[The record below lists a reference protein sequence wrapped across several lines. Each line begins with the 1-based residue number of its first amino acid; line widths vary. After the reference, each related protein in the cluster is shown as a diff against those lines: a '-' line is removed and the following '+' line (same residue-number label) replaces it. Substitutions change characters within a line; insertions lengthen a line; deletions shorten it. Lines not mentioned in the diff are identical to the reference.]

1 MRSIKARSGPDALG
15 LANTVNPLTFLARK
29 PGADQR
35 GANNG
40 KQQQNPRR
48 RRLRTG
54 ETGVRVAEIFSPQRS
69 LRLSKLPML
78 TTKQRH
84 IESEPSNQ
92 VTTISAQISSPRG
105 AELPLHELIQT
116 MDDAVKADPMAEL
129 NQSAIAR
136 LFMDQWLRQFE
147 ADRRNFKSVAVRY
160 EVGFEELQRRTA
172 NLPRPNEMV
181 TTFCCKVLEDLTPHF
196 GPYAPLFRVL
206 SAELV
211 QSIYTR
217 DGLPYF
223 ALVKHHKRLLQT
235 LRKNKEWREDRNDVL
250 ADDIDRVYS
259 MFRRFLSECM
269 CALSRMLLHEWYSV
283 AVVQKK
289 NNRKY
294 IAYYSNWFDSAPRA
308 MLRKVYVAWKREA
321 VRHRIEKIQKQ
332 MQIDLQSLT
341 AVKRQAD
348 ELTKQRD
355 SAQADNL
362 AMRNDRKQ
370 AEDWTRQLELR
381 IKAASTFLD
390 TTRRREAQ
398 VCQEGQLRVE
408 AVACLPPL
416 ILESLLRGYH
426 GVGFLQQ
433 ALFQEAQVDE
443 ALLVGD
449 ASTSTQQGG
458 QSQGTHS
465 VLLECLS
472 EITRLR
478 NTEPRRASST
488 VSSTHGGRINSVA
501 TTGRSNSVVIGTAS
515 SENGQPVSPL
525 DAAVIAGIPS
535 GRRAAG
541 AISQDELS
549 GRVFAK
555 RFGSLRERI
564 QASDAKILF
573 TPTKFQ
579 EIQDKQL
586 SQHENAVVAREYEQL
601 LRAIRVQDEHFA
613 GHSKLF
619 SSRMLESHEIS
630 LVPNC
635 SIPSIA
641 LQSFAGCDKGDLGVI
656 NGLKRFW
663 ISNAIVQKPRT
674 ASRGSQFRRA
684 STQRQSILS
693 LKDRP
698 PPPTPLLE
706 NLELLHEAD
715 FDISPLHSRGFTI
728 LLLAHIATECGS
740 LLFSPGDMSAFTHNA
755 YLSPASV
762 DPQVVN
768 PQDIKADK
776 PDEETDRPTPTSLA
790 AQSSPMPSADI
801 SSIASAP
808 ALDAQPITP
817 TNNSLQII
825 EPIVTAYSTWN
836 QISEQLISA
845 GVVQSRGLT
854 QKPVV
859 DPTTDVSGDVL
870 RGQGTRLG
878 TPIRPILQ
886 HQFEPSAHSSLLAP
900 AREKSG
906 RRTSNPGGDGNT
918 YHTAKI
924 RHLAPEVTEK
934 LTQSI
939 ETIHKCVKTT
949 SAKMKE
955 FNATHQQLREL
966 RLTQWQQGSELAQS
980 TAKTQETPAPAR
992 PVGQADHREQI
1003 YECISLTNNT
1013 MRRIFSVEENP
1024 EIELTHVR
1032 AVFEKHQRII
1042 RRLYTPFRA
1051 NIKHAMSLD
1060 DLWHVAKILRLPREI
1075 HVLPVLRDE
1084 ELVAN
1089 GYEQLF
1095 SSEDLAE
1102 LFLQLCNEQFQPQIV
1117 SLSARVEYFVTHHL
1131 PIALQNQSLLRAM
1144 MHRSDVKLAI
1154 NSHSQTIRIIFRRY
1168 CAKERELMMPASG
1181 SAKVKPRHT
1190 GHGINKYMRMVDWQ
1204 AFVQDYHLIRARFS
1218 MDQALN
1224 VFRNV
1229 QEAPPGSDEQ
1239 LELIYSEF
1247 CEALVAMATFYFPDP
1262 FIKTATKLTQ
1272 FLRRYLPLSPE
1283 DT

>member
-29 PGADQR
+29 PSADQR

-78 TTKQRH
+78 ATKQRH

-206 SAELV
+206 STELV

-259 MFRRFLSECM
+259 MFRRFLSECT

-294 IAYYSNWFDSAPRA
+294 IAYYSNWFNSAPRA

-501 TTGRSNSVVIGTAS
+501 ITGRSNSVVIGTAS

-555 RFGSLRERI
+555 LFGSLRERI
-564 QASDAKILF
+564 QTSDAKILF
-573 TPTKFQ
+573 TPTKIQ

-601 LRAIRVQDEHFA
+601 MRAIRVQDEHYA

-635 SIPSIA
+635 SIPSRA

-656 NGLKRFW
+656 NGVKRFW
-663 ISNAIVQKPRT
+663 ISNAIVQKSRT

-966 RLTQWQQGSELAQS
+966 RLTQWQQASELAQS

-992 PVGQADHREQI
+992 SVGQADHREQI

-1117 SLSARVEYFVTHHL
+1117 SLSARVE
-1131 PIALQNQSLLRAM
+1131 
-1144 MHRSDVKLAI
+1144 
-1154 NSHSQTIRIIFRRY
+1154 
-1168 CAKERELMMPASG
+1168 
-1181 SAKVKPRHT
+1181 
-1190 GHGINKYMRMVDWQ
+1190 
-1204 AFVQDYHLIRARFS
+1204 FS

>member
-1 MRSIKARSGPDALG
+1 
-15 LANTVNPLTFLARK
+15 
-29 PGADQR
+29 
-35 GANNG
+35 
-40 KQQQNPRR
+40 
-48 RRLRTG
+48 
-54 ETGVRVAEIFSPQRS
+54 
-69 LRLSKLPML
+69 
-78 TTKQRH
+78 
-84 IESEPSNQ
+84 
-92 VTTISAQISSPRG
+92 
-105 AELPLHELIQT
+105 

-196 GPYAPLFRVL
+196 GPYASLFRVL
-206 SAELV
+206 STELV

-259 MFRRFLSECM
+259 MFRRFLSECT

-294 IAYYSNWFDSAPRA
+294 IAYYSNWFNSAPRA

-501 TTGRSNSVVIGTAS
+501 ITGRSNSVVIGTAS

-555 RFGSLRERI
+555 LFGSLRERI
-564 QASDAKILF
+564 QTSDAKILF
-573 TPTKFQ
+573 TPTKIQ

-601 LRAIRVQDEHFA
+601 MRAIRVQDEH
-613 GHSKLF
+613 
-619 SSRMLESHEIS
+619 
-630 LVPNC
+630 
-635 SIPSIA
+635 
-641 LQSFAGCDKGDLGVI
+641 
-656 NGLKRFW
+656 
-663 ISNAIVQKPRT
+663 
-674 ASRGSQFRRA
+674 
-684 STQRQSILS
+684 
-693 LKDRP
+693 
-698 PPPTPLLE
+698 
-706 NLELLHEAD
+706 
-715 FDISPLHSRGFTI
+715 
-728 LLLAHIATECGS
+728 
-740 LLFSPGDMSAFTHNA
+740 
-755 YLSPASV
+755 Y
-762 DPQVVN
+762 
-768 PQDIKADK
+768 
-776 PDEETDRPTPTSLA
+776 
-790 AQSSPMPSADI
+790 
-801 SSIASAP
+801 
-808 ALDAQPITP
+808 
-817 TNNSLQII
+817 
-825 EPIVTAYSTWN
+825 
-836 QISEQLISA
+836 
-845 GVVQSRGLT
+845 
-854 QKPVV
+854 
-859 DPTTDVSGDVL
+859 
-870 RGQGTRLG
+870 
-878 TPIRPILQ
+878 
-886 HQFEPSAHSSLLAP
+886 
-900 AREKSG
+900 
-906 RRTSNPGGDGNT
+906 
-918 YHTAKI
+918 
-924 RHLAPEVTEK
+924 
-934 LTQSI
+934 
-939 ETIHKCVKTT
+939 
-949 SAKMKE
+949 
-955 FNATHQQLREL
+955 
-966 RLTQWQQGSELAQS
+966 
-980 TAKTQETPAPAR
+980 
-992 PVGQADHREQI
+992 
-1003 YECISLTNNT
+1003 
-1013 MRRIFSVEENP
+1013 
-1024 EIELTHVR
+1024 
-1032 AVFEKHQRII
+1032 
-1042 RRLYTPFRA
+1042 
-1051 NIKHAMSLD
+1051 
-1060 DLWHVAKILRLPREI
+1060 
-1075 HVLPVLRDE
+1075 
-1084 ELVAN
+1084 
-1089 GYEQLF
+1089 
-1095 SSEDLAE
+1095 AE
-1102 LFLQLCNEQFQPQIV
+1102 LFNRLQD
-1117 SLSARVEYFVTHHL
+1117 VT
-1131 PIALQNQSLLRAM
+1131 
-1144 MHRSDVKLAI
+1144 K
-1154 NSHSQTIRIIFRRY
+1154 
-1168 CAKERELMMPASG
+1168 
-1181 SAKVKPRHT
+1181 
-1190 GHGINKYMRMVDWQ
+1190 
-1204 AFVQDYHLIRARFS
+1204 
-1218 MDQALN
+1218 
-1224 VFRNV
+1224 
-1229 QEAPPGSDEQ
+1229 
-1239 LELIYSEF
+1239 
-1247 CEALVAMATFYFPDP
+1247 ATWV
-1262 FIKTATKLTQ
+1262 
-1272 FLRRYLPLSPE
+1272 
-1283 DT
+1283 